1 MDKSAMFLN
10 YGQSPLTKSRYW
22 KYATKDIHP
31 YGENAIVAI
40 MCYTGFNVEDA
51 IILNKGSLER
61 GMFSTTKYEMYE
73 SFEEIESIEG
83 VEIKTKFLDVE
94 RHNVIRKK
102 PGYDY
107 SELNEHGLIRENTI
121 LDDKKVIIGKV
132 NTNLNTLIDF
142 QNKKLFNAKNGQRG
156 AGKNKF
162 GAAGDDLIIEIPLG
176 TVIYDDLTD
185 EELIDCNEKSGEYL
199 IAKGGDG
206 GLGNAKFKSSTNQ
219 APRKCTPGFEGE
231 RRSVR
236 LELKSL
242 ADVGLVGFPNAGK
255 STFLN
260 KVSSAKPKI
269 GDYPFTTL
277 RPHLGT
283 IKGAESSYVIADIP
297 GLIEGA
303 SDGAGLGIKFL
314 KHISRTGLLL
324 IFVDLFPSEDLDPV
338 KQINLLTNELDSFKD
353 NLTQKV
359 SWIICNKIDLI
370 QEDEIAMIRKEI
382 ETKLKRPSK
391 DIFFI
396 SAATGEGTKELLK
409 SLETEVIGNKKDL
422 A

>member
-1 MDKSAMFLN
+1 MNFIDEAYL
-10 YGQSPLTKSRYW
+10 
-22 KYATKDIHP
+22 
-31 YGENAIVAI
+31 
-40 MCYTGFNVEDA
+40 
-51 IILNKGSLER
+51 
-61 GMFSTTKYEMYE
+61 
-73 SFEEIESIEG
+73 
-83 VEIKTKFLDVE
+83 EIKAGDGGSGASSF
-94 RHNVIRKK
+94 R
-102 PGYDY
+102 
-107 SELNEHGLIRENTI
+107 REKYI
-121 LDDKKVIIGKV
+121 PFGGPDGGDGGKGGDIYFKV

-162 GAAGDDLIIEIPLG
+162 GAAGKDLIITVPLG

-185 EELIDCNEKSGEYL
+185 EELIDCNEKSGRYL

-231 RRSVR
+231 KRSIR

-283 IKGAESSYVIADIP
+283 IKGHESSYVIADIP

-324 IFVDLFPSEDLDPV
+324 IFVDLYSSKDLDSV
-338 KQINLLTNELDSFKD
+338 KQITLLKNELDSFKD

-370 QEDEIAMIRKEI
+370 QEDEIKLIEKEI
-382 ETKLKRPSK
+382 NTKLNIPTK

-396 SAATGEGTKELLK
+396 SAATGKGTNELLK
-409 SLETEVIGNKKDL
+409 SLETEVLYIKSDL
-422 A
+422 T

>member
-1 MDKSAMFLN
+1 MNFIDEAYL
-10 YGQSPLTKSRYW
+10 
-22 KYATKDIHP
+22 
-31 YGENAIVAI
+31 
-40 MCYTGFNVEDA
+40 
-51 IILNKGSLER
+51 
-61 GMFSTTKYEMYE
+61 
-73 SFEEIESIEG
+73 
-83 VEIKTKFLDVE
+83 EIKAGDGGSGASSF
-94 RHNVIRKK
+94 R
-102 PGYDY
+102 
-107 SELNEHGLIRENTI
+107 REKYI
-121 LDDKKVIIGKV
+121 PFGGPDGGDGGKGGDIYFKV

-162 GAAGDDLIIEIPLG
+162 GAAGEDLIITVPLG

-185 EELIDCNEKSGEYL
+185 EELIDCNEKSGKYL

-231 RRSVR
+231 KRSIR

-283 IKGAESSYVIADIP
+283 IKGQESSYVIADIP

-324 IFVDLFPSEDLDPV
+324 IFVDLYPSEDLNPIR
-338 KQINLLTNELDSFKD
+338 QITLLKNELDSFKD
-353 NLTQKV
+353 DLTQKV

-370 QEDEIAMIRKEI
+370 QEDKIKLIEKEI
-382 ETKLKRPSK
+382 NTKLNIPTK

-396 SAATGEGTKELLK
+396 SAATGKGTDKLLK
-409 SLETEVIGNKKDL
+409 SLETEVLYNKSDL

>member
-1 MDKSAMFLN
+1 MNFIDEAYL
-10 YGQSPLTKSRYW
+10 
-22 KYATKDIHP
+22 
-31 YGENAIVAI
+31 
-40 MCYTGFNVEDA
+40 
-51 IILNKGSLER
+51 
-61 GMFSTTKYEMYE
+61 
-73 SFEEIESIEG
+73 
-83 VEIKTKFLDVE
+83 EIKAGDGGSGASSF
-94 RHNVIRKK
+94 R
-102 PGYDY
+102 
-107 SELNEHGLIRENTI
+107 REKYI
-121 LDDKKVIIGKV
+121 PFGGPDGGDGGKGGDIYIKV
-132 NTNLNTLIDF
+132 NTNLNTLVDF

-162 GAAGDDLIIEIPLG
+162 GAAGEDLIITVPLG

-185 EELIDCNEKSGEYL
+185 EELIDCNEKSGRYL

-231 RRSVR
+231 KRSIR

-283 IKGAESSYVIADIP
+283 IKGHESSYVIADIP

-324 IFVDLFPSEDLDPV
+324 IFIDLYSSEDLDPV
-338 KQINLLTNELDSFKD
+338 KQITLLKKELDSFKD

-370 QEDEIAMIRKEI
+370 QEDDIELIEKEI
-382 ETKLKRPSK
+382 NTKLNIPTK

-396 SAATGEGTKELLK
+396 SAATGKGTNKLLK
-409 SLETEVIGNKKDL
+409 SLETEVLYNKSD
-422 A
+422 

>member
-1 MDKSAMFLN
+1 MNFIDEAYL
-10 YGQSPLTKSRYW
+10 
-22 KYATKDIHP
+22 
-31 YGENAIVAI
+31 
-40 MCYTGFNVEDA
+40 
-51 IILNKGSLER
+51 
-61 GMFSTTKYEMYE
+61 
-73 SFEEIESIEG
+73 
-83 VEIKTKFLDVE
+83 EIKAGDGGSGASSF
-94 RHNVIRKK
+94 R
-102 PGYDY
+102 
-107 SELNEHGLIRENTI
+107 REKYI
-121 LDDKKVIIGKV
+121 PFGGPDGGDGGKGGDIYIKV

-142 QNKKLFNAKNGQRG
+142 QNKKLFNARNGQRG

-162 GAAGDDLIIEIPLG
+162 GAAGEDLIIMVPLG

-185 EELIDCNEKSGEYL
+185 EELIDCNEKSGRYL

-231 RRSVR
+231 KRSIR

-283 IKGAESSYVIADIP
+283 IKGHESSYVIADIP

-324 IFVDLFPSEDLDPV
+324 IFVDLYSSEDLDPV
-338 KQINLLTNELDSFKD
+338 KQITLLKKELDSFKD

-370 QEDEIAMIRKEI
+370 QEDEIELIEKEI
-382 ETKLKRPSK
+382 NTKLNMPTK

-396 SAATGEGTKELLK
+396 SAATGKGTNKLLK
-409 SLETEVIGNKKDL
+409 SLETEVLYNKSD
-422 A
+422 

>member
-1 MDKSAMFLN
+1 MNFIDEAYL
-10 YGQSPLTKSRYW
+10 
-22 KYATKDIHP
+22 
-31 YGENAIVAI
+31 
-40 MCYTGFNVEDA
+40 
-51 IILNKGSLER
+51 
-61 GMFSTTKYEMYE
+61 
-73 SFEEIESIEG
+73 
-83 VEIKTKFLDVE
+83 EIKAGDGGSGASSF
-94 RHNVIRKK
+94 R
-102 PGYDY
+102 
-107 SELNEHGLIRENTI
+107 REKYI
-121 LDDKKVIIGKV
+121 PFGGPDGGDGGKGGDIYFKV

-162 GAAGDDLIIEIPLG
+162 GAAGEDLIITVPLG

-185 EELIDCNEKSGEYL
+185 EELIDCNDKSGRYL

-231 RRSVR
+231 KRSIR

-283 IKGAESSYVIADIP
+283 IKGHESSYVIADIP

-324 IFVDLFPSEDLDPV
+324 IFVDLYSSEDLNPV
-338 KQINLLTNELDSFKD
+338 KQITLLKKELDSFKD

-370 QEDEIAMIRKEI
+370 QEDEIELIEKEI
-382 ETKLKRPSK
+382 NTKLNIPTK

-396 SAATGEGTKELLK
+396 SAATGKGTNKLLK
-409 SLETEVIGNKKDL
+409 SLETEVLYNKSD
-422 A
+422 